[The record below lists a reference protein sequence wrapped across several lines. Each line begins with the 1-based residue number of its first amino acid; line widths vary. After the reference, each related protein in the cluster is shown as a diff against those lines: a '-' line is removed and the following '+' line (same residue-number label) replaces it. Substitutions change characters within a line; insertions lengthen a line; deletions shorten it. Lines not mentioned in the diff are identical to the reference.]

1 MITIEKLYEK
11 FGVKGEIDFEKREND
26 LIFLTVSNKY
36 ANAEVC
42 LYGAHITSF
51 RPHGSMDILW
61 MSPASYFEAGK
72 PVRGGIPVCFP
83 WFGPHQTDPEK
94 PQHGFGRLMFW
105 ELMEIMAE
113 VNGETQVRLQLC
125 SSEITKT
132 YWPFEFCAEL
142 IMVVGK
148 TLKVS
153 LKVTNTSVSQFSY
166 SCALHSY
173 YNISDIRHIAIDGL
187 SGTQYHNH
195 LQPGEFFEESAKL
208 EILQPETRH
217 YHNTAAACII
227 EDPIFNRKI
236 RAAKSGSKVTTV
248 WNPGESACTAIAD
261 LPDDGF
267 KYFICIEAVNSFEDL
282 IILNPGQSHETSAI
296 IGLEE

>member
-1 MITIEKLYEK
+1 MMTIDKLNEK
-11 FGVKGEIDFEKREND
+11 FGIKDGIEFEKRKND
-26 LIFLTVSNKY
+26 LIFLKISNKY

-51 RPHGSMDILW
+51 IPHGSRDVLW

-83 WFGPHQTDPEK
+83 WFGPHQTDPAK
-94 PQHGFGRLMFW
+94 PQHGFARLMFW
-105 ELMEIMAE
+105 ELTEIITAL
-113 VNGETQVRLQLC
+113 NGETRVSLQLC
-125 SSEITKT
+125 SSAITNN
-132 YWPFEFCAEL
+132 YWPSGFCAEL

-153 LKVTNTSVSQFSY
+153 LKVTNTSDKQFNY

-173 YNISDIRHIAIDGL
+173 YNIADIRHIAIDGL
-187 SGTQYHNH
+187 SGTLYHNH
-195 LQPGEFFEESAKL
+195 LQPGEFFQESGKL
-208 EILQPETRH
+208 EIQQAETRH
-217 YHNTAAACII
+217 YHNTAAACVI

-236 RAAKSGSKVTTV
+236 LAAKSGSKVTTV

-267 KYFICIEAVNSFEDL
+267 KYFICIEAVNSFEDI

-296 IGLEE
+296 IGLGE

>member
-1 MITIEKLYEK
+1 MIMIDKLNEK
-11 FGVKGEIDFEKREND
+11 FGVQGEIDFEKRENG
-26 LIFLTVSNKY
+26 LIFLKISNMY

-72 PVRGGIPVCFP
+72 PIRGGIPVCFP

-105 ELMEIMAE
+105 ELTEIVAGL
-113 VNGETQVRLQLC
+113 NGETQVRLQLC
-125 SSEITKT
+125 SSEITKA
-132 YWPFEFCAEL
+132 YWPFEFCSEL
-142 IMVVGK
+142 IIFVGK

-173 YNISDIRHIAIDGL
+173 YNISDIRHIVIDGL

-195 LQPGEFFEESAKL
+195 LQPGEFFEEGDKL
-208 EILQPETRH
+208 EILEGETRH

-248 WNPGESACTAIAD
+248 WNPGEAACTAITD

-267 KYFICIEAVNSFEDL
+267 KYFICIEAVNSFEDQ

-296 IGLEE
+296 IGLGE